1 MSNNQD
7 KTLQDR
13 VLEGVPT
20 THYYQFAPQEDQHPN
35 QQLPPEDGHDE
46 QQQSRPTTPQSY
58 QQSPPSH
65 RSPSQPS
72 RNVEEPRRG
81 LKIQNPRIIPDNT
94 YGN

>member
-13 VLEGVPT
+13 VSEDVPT
-20 THYYQFAPQEDQHPN
+20 MHYYQFAPQEDQHPN

-58 QQSPPSH
+58 QHSPPPH
-65 RSPSQPS
+65 RSPSQLS
-72 RNVEEPRRG
+72 RDVEEPRRG
-81 LKIQNPRIIPDNT
+81 VRIRNPRIISDNT

>member
-13 VLEGVPT
+13 VSEDVPT

-35 QQLPPEDGHDE
+35 QQLPPEDSHDE

-58 QQSPPSH
+58 QQSPPPH

-72 RNVEEPRRG
+72 HNVEEPRRG
-81 LKIQNPRIIPDNT
+81 LRI
-94 YGN
+94 